1 MWINFTKKP
10 MNPIIANPIAVA
22 MAIFWNSG
30 FRNTK
35 LKKKKE
41 TQKLHYFLHCHCKYR
56 GKN

>member
-1 MWINFTKKP
+1 